1 MTASPTQRWIRVH
14 AFLLARGMLVLVLAG
29 CSQALPSATAEPSLS
44 DLPQVQAA
52 ASPSPTPGVP
62 SGAYGPEDLPDIVLT
77 EDRWAPYGFRVD
89 GTLAWIPALEMLLR
103 DGLAE
108 RQDGD
113 SADGIDLATLRD
125 ALMTKLSTTDAGE
138 YVSWAAVFE
147 TVMDS
152 DLAYHYLAREHQSP
166 DGWGLQPGNSDTELG
181 WESVLYV
188 GPAHGWNRAGI
199 YLWRWDN
206 LVLAAVGVGDYD
218 EDQLRFM
225 ADLMEGRR

>member
-62 SGAYGPEDLPDIVLT
+62 SGPYGPEDLPDIVLT